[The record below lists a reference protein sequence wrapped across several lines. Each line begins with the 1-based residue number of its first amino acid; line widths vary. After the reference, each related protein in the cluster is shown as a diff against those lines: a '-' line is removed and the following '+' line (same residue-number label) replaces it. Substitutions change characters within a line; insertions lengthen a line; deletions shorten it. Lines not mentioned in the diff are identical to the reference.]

1 MTADESAHVRV
12 GIFGASGYA
21 GGELVRLLAPD
32 PGIELAA
39 LTADRHAGRKL
50 GAVFPHLGHLNLPEL
65 QRIEDVSADSLDVIF
80 TALPQ
85 GTTQEIVAA
94 LPAGVRVVDFSADFR
109 LRDPAAYAAW
119 YGREHAAPHLQA
131 TAVYGL
137 TELYRRE
144 IAQARLIANPGCYTT
159 TAELALMPLLSRGL
173 ILPNDIVI
181 DGKSGV
187 SGAGRAAK
195 EHLLFAEVG
204 EGTHPYGV
212 AGHRHAAEIEQ
223 ELSAAAQTPVTVN
236 FTPHLLPMNRGI
248 LASCY
253 VRLADGASAADLRAA
268 WDKQYGGE
276 PFVHVLPEGQWPATR
291 QVRGSNHVLL
301 NAADD
306 RVPGRA
312 IVLAA
317 LDNLVK
323 GASGQA
329 IQNMN
334 VMMGRRETAALEQAA
349 LFP

>member
-1 MTADESAHVRV
+1 MTADAAGPLRV
-12 GIFGASGYA
+12 GVFGASGYA

-32 PGIELAA
+32 PDIDLAA
-39 LTADRHAGRKL
+39 LTADRHAGRAFS
-50 GAVFPHLGHLNLPEL
+50 AVFPHLGHLDLPHL
-65 QRIEDVSADSLDVIF
+65 QRIEDVAADDLDVVF

-109 LRDPAAYAAW
+109 LRDPATYAAW
-119 YGREHAAPHLQA
+119 YGRPHAAPNLQA

-137 TELYRRE
+137 TEMYRRDV
-144 IAQARLIANPGCYTT
+144 AAARLVANPGCYTT
-159 TAELALMPLLSRGL
+159 TAELALMPLLSRAL
-173 ILPNDIVI
+173 IAPQDIVI

-212 AGHRHAAEIEQ
+212 ASHRHAAEIEQ
-223 ELSAAAQTPVTVN
+223 ELTVAAGEPVTVN

-248 LASCY
+248 LATCY
-253 VRLADGASAADLRAA
+253 VRLAGGASAKDLRAA
-268 WDKQYGGE
+268 WQKHYSGE

-291 QVRGSNHVLL
+291 QVRGSNYVVL
-301 NAADD
+301 NAVDD

-312 IVLAA
+312 IVMAA

-334 VMMGRRETAALEQAA
+334 VMTGRRETAALNQAP